1 MLNMNKQYVLKKIIY
16 SLITIFAVLVFN
28 YFLFRIMPGNPLQIL
43 MRNPNASAEAIEKT
57 REMFGL
63 DKPSYIQFFIYIKS
77 LFQGDLGTSFLY
89 KGQPVAQVIGN
100 RILPTLLM
108 IGAAEILAI
117 IVGIFIGVISA
128 WKRGTK
134 IDIVSLSFSLISY
147 AMPTFWIGIVFV
159 TIFSVN
165 LRIFPTSGMMT
176 PGLSYA
182 DVIEKSSDVI
192 KHMALPVLTMS
203 LLLIGQ
209 YALVMRSTLVDVL
222 TEDYITTAY
231 AKGFKDDYVIKKH
244 AVPNAMLPMITIIAI
259 NLGLVIAGAIQIE
272 TIFSW
277 PGIGRLMYDA
287 IKSRDYPLLQG
298 IFLLITISV
307 IVANLL
313 ADLTYGY
320 LDPRVKSRS

>member
-1 MLNMNKQYVLKKIIY
+1 MLDMDRQYVLKKIIY

-28 YFLFRIMPGNPLQIL
+28 YFLFRVMPGNPLQIL

-57 REMFGL
+57 KELFGL
-63 DKPSYIQFFIYIKS
+63 NKPAHIQFFIYIKS

-89 KGQPVAQVIGN
+89 KGQPVTEVIGS

-117 IVGIFIGVISA
+117 ITGIFIGVISA

-134 IDIVSLSFSLISY
+134 IDIISLSFSLISY
-147 AMPTFWIGIVFV
+147 SMPTFWIGIVFV
-159 TIFSVN
+159 TIFCVQF
-165 LRIFPTSGMMT
+165 RIFPTSGMMT
-176 PGLSYA
+176 PGLSYSSFMG
-182 DVIEKSSDVI
+182 KSLDVI
-192 KHMALPVLTMS
+192 KHLTLPVLTMS
-203 LLLIGQ
+203 LVLIGQ

-222 TEDYITTAY
+222 TEDYITTAH
-231 AKGFKDDYVIKKH
+231 AKGFKEDYVIKKH
-244 AVPNAMLPMITIIAI
+244 AVPNAMLPMVTLIAI

-287 IKSRDYPLLQG
+287 IKNRDYPLLQG
-298 IFLLITISV
+298 IFLLVTISV
-307 IVANLL
+307 IIANLL